1 MLVSS
6 CEDVVSDLGG
16 GAFLSLTFLLEIGDL
31 LFFDLDLDFVKPNLF
46 LTLSVNGFGFFSG
59 SV

>member
-6 CEDVVSDLGG
+6 CVDVVSDLGG

-31 LFFDLDLDFVKPNLF
+31 LFFDLDFDKPNLF
-46 LTLSVNGFGFFSG
+46 FTVCVNNFGFFSG